1 MRFSSKMNPKIK
13 FSKTKAIHLTFKPVI
28 AIKIPQNEF
37 MNKII
42 NLKQNLNKNRTE
54 I

>member
-1 MRFSSKMNPKIK
+1 MNPKIK

-42 NLKQNLNKNRTE
+42 NLKFCFELFTKHVW
-54 I
+54 